1 MKHKKINYGLI
12 LCIIIVILLAISY
25 IASRPILRS
34 EAIRTFKK
42 TCKEEHEYIK
52 NIKFE
57 YDMSGIRITIHT
69 KDITEEN
76 VAQILNTVQS
86 FISTDEFVDF
96 VEDKIEKEY
105 ENIDNHAEI
114 FSTSVMKWPLA
125 NLKIYE
131 NNNLLPSYEYNAG
144 VPWVDWRLVD

>member
-12 LCIIIVILLAISY
+12 FCIIIVILLAVSY
-25 IASRPILRS
+25 IVSRPILRNK
-34 EAIRTFKK
+34 AIRTFKK

-52 NIKFE
+52 NIKFK
-57 YDMSGIRITIHT
+57 YDISGIRITIHT

-76 VAQILNTVQS
+76 AAQILNTVQS

-96 VEDKIEKEY
+96 VQNKMEKEF
-105 ENIDNHAEI
+105 ENIVNH
-114 FSTSVMKWPLA
+114 TSIYYLKWPLA

-144 VPWVDWRLVD
+144 VPWVNWRLVD